1 MKCIWCGGENV
12 DALITVRIR
21 IDADDY
27 MHLTKQVIAK
37 RTTILEAIETERTNF
52 ACRDCR
58 CYF

>member
-27 MHLTKQVIAK
+27 MHLTN
-37 RTTILEAIETERTNF
+37 R
-52 ACRDCR
+52 
-58 CYF
+58 